1 MLMTFPSF
9 YLRSTDHFI
18 SSIDLPVDKN
28 GKPGLFNGNLSLL
41 PGCPHL
47 KRCFAKNI
55 TQGPSQQQ
63 QQQQQNTNIMRIVT
77 NVIST
82 CLGVAASPI
91 ALAVATVAIAD
102 SIASLGQEYSP
113 VKMMRLPT
121 NNYSEPFAT
130 CEPIEAGEPSQ

>member
-1 MLMTFPSF
+1 MLMTFPSS

-18 SSIDLPVDKN
+18 SSIDLPIDKN

-47 KRCFAKNI
+47 KRCFAKYI

-63 QQQQQNTNIMRIVT
+63 QQNTNIIRIVT

-102 SIASLGQEYSP
+102 SIASLIKRASGTRVLSG
-113 VKMMRLPT
+113 M
-121 NNYSEPFAT
+121 
-130 CEPIEAGEPSQ
+130 

>member
-63 QQQQQNTNIMRIVT
+63 QQQNTNIIRIVT

-102 SIASLGQEYSP
+102 SIASLIKRASGTR
-113 VKMMRLPT
+113 VLFGM
-121 NNYSEPFAT
+121 
-130 CEPIEAGEPSQ
+130 